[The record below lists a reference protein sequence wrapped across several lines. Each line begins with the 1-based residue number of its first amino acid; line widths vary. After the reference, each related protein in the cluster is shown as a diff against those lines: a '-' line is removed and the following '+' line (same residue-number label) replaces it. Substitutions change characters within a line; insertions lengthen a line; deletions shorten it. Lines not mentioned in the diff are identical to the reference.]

1 MKRPFTIAALTFVA
15 LMALTLG
22 ADCSGS
28 TPRVPPTPNEYCGGA
43 VVEASPSALEA
54 AYDSVTGMLATIIG
68 GEVSV
73 DRRATVKV
81 IMPTG
86 YCSGAVVGPRTVL
99 TAAHCEA
106 DVMDIV
112 VDGQR
117 IQASHV
123 IPHPNYNGDYPFND
137 LMLLWF
143 EQDLPGP
150 IVSTVYEAGTDGC
163 AELIAQGLGKS
174 EFNEPATLRE
184 STYSVLREDAMVLVT
199 KQASWGGI
207 CFGDSGGPLYAV
219 VNGELQIAGVTST
232 TYTQDCL
239 VGGDHVNLRFFKPWL
254 AANVK

>member
-1 MKRPFTIAALTFVA
+1 MIPRLLAIAIAAFTI
-15 LMALTLG
+15 G

-28 TPRVPPTPNEYCGGA
+28 TPKVPQPPNAYCGGA
-43 VVEASPSALEA
+43 VAEPEPTLFESAIE
-54 AYDSVTGMLATIIG
+54 SVSSALATIIG

-81 IMPTG
+81 ISPTG
-86 YCSGAVVGPRTVL
+86 YCSGTVVGKRTVL

-106 DVMDIV
+106 EVMDII

-117 IQASHV
+117 VQASRV
-123 IPHPNYNGDYPFND
+123 IPHPNYNGTFPLND

-150 IVSTVYEAGTDGC
+150 IVDTVYTSDLSESCTQ
-163 AELIAQGLGKS
+163 LIAQGYGKS

-184 STYSVLREDAMVLVT
+184 STYTVPSADAMVLRT

-219 VNGELQIAGVTST
+219 VDGELQIAGVTST

-239 VGGDHVNLRFFKPWL
+239 VGGDHVNLRFYRDWL
-254 AANVK
+254 AANVR